1 MGRKQGP
8 VRRAERAERQNDPS
22 NWKNWSQSKLR
33 EVYGDDKFQENLE
46 ASANRRNLSA
56 GNFLKG
62 FAGAL
67 ISPITTPVGI
77 LTNNPS
83 LIGFGYGNPKDPN
96 KVFPQPHIIDDQTGE
111 VIANPAMDNV
121 ESYLASHSA
130 KQNAYDN
137 STISGLVRDGGINI
151 DDPYMGIAPKIS
163 DKTIDTYEK
172 FIERTQ
178 NSPAMRAGVFDPKDL
193 YQNYVMDQDFQ
204 AARDNRDIGLD
215 EFARQYPGSQT
226 AKRRRID
233 NRIPSSLDMEF

>member
-1 MGRKQGP
+1 MGRQTGEQ
-8 VRRAERAERQNDPS
+8 RRQSWRDKAYDP
-22 NWKNWSQSKLR
+22 KNWEGWSPSYQKK
-33 EVYGDDKFQENLE
+33 VYGDERYQENLE
-46 ASANRRNLSA
+46 AAVDRRNLRT

-83 LIGFGYGNPKDPN
+83 LIGFGYGNPKDAN

-121 ESYLASHSA
+121 ESYLASHAA
-130 KQNAYDN
+130 KQKAYDN
-137 STISGLVRDGGINI
+137 STITGLVSDGGINI

-204 AARDNRDIGLD
+204 AARGNRNLE
-215 EFARQYPGSQT
+215 EFAKEYPGSQT
-226 AKRRRID
+226 AKRMNIRG
-233 NRIPSSLDMEF
+233 RIPTSMDMEF